1 MSDEPDG
8 GTGQGRGARAW
19 RWVRTGG
26 RFVADTVHPESA
38 GLSRGKRLAT
48 YAVALLTAAFLVGL
62 GLARSYFTAGTE
74 ARIGDAAQS
83 ALDAEKGYLHAAFR
97 PLPRTAYGPPYSAFS
112 RTPLTPR
119 QIDGVHRGEYDA
131 DVLRDAVAAT
141 GFSLGARDTA
151 PGSGQV
157 SYVDLVSDSSSMIT
171 VTGIDATHIRCRKSA
186 MVAEIHTPAQGDS
199 PIKGLAYELAQPA
212 GAPNGFITDAED
224 PHWGEPYFAHH
235 TIPLGGAAPPQ
246 TLSVLGVA
254 PPGTYCT
261 WDLAAQFTTDD
272 GTVHHTR
279 LNTAPLVT
287 EGGPDNGP
295 GTQHVQV
302 DLVTQIRWRCEHGL
316 RRPEE
321 CGGVFRVRPQGVARS
336 VRRTVPRAERPQGG
350 ASHGLERRITAG

>member
-1 MSDEPDG
+1 MSDDPSG
-8 GTGQGRGARAW
+8 GTGQGRGAQARRRIRSGA
-19 RWVRTGG
+19 
-26 RFVADTVHPESA
+26 RFVADTVRPESA

-48 YAVALLTAAFLVGL
+48 YAVALLTSAFLVGL

-74 ARIGDAAQS
+74 ARIGDDAQS

-131 DVLRDAVAAT
+131 AVLRDSVAAS
-141 GFSLGARDTA
+141 GFGLRDTA
-151 PGSGQV
+151 PGNGQV
-157 SYVDLVSDSSSMIT
+157 NYVDLVSDSSSIIT
-171 VTGIDATHIRCRKSA
+171 VTGIAPTHIRCRNSA

-199 PIKGLAYELAQPA
+199 PIKGLAFELEQPA
-212 GAPNGFITDAED
+212 GAPNGFITDSED
-224 PHWGEPYFAHH
+224 PHRGEPYFAHH
-235 TIPLGGAAPPQ
+235 TVPLGGAAPPQ

-254 PPGTYCT
+254 PPGRYCT

-279 LNTAPLVT
+279 LNAAPLVT
-287 EGGPDNGP
+287 EGGPGTGP
-295 GTQHVQV
+295 GTQHLQV

-316 RRPEE
+316 RRPED
-321 CGGVFRVRPQGVARS
+321 CGGVFRARP
-336 VRRTVPRAERPQGG
+336 
-350 ASHGLERRITAG
+350 